1 MDMAYVKSISFK
13 DFFMVFIQDVGW
25 HTLSIVMAKLNFT
38 LTADHKVTLLGTVL
52 FLEWM
57 WHEEDGLSVNIIPR
71 RFFLFLQI
79 LFKGLQEFW
88 EDCFFSHS
96 LDFFFP
102 VWKLWSAERI
112 DFPWLM

>member
-13 DFFMVFIQDVGW
+13 DFFVVFIQDVGW

-71 RFFLFLQI
+71 RFFCSYKYSLKGFKNFEKTAFLVI
-79 LFKGLQEFW
+79 LLT
-88 EDCFFSHS
+88 
-96 LDFFFP
+96 FFFLCESCE
-102 VWKLWSAERI
+102 VLKG
-112 DFPWLM
+112 